1 MDVMQENAVF
11 ARNRHAI
18 ILEALKTEG
27 RVYCAQLAKQLQ
39 VSEHTVRRDL
49 EELDK
54 EGICRRVHGG
64 AIHMPPGAKDFAS
77 RLSESANVKEALGRA
92 CALLLKP
99 GALVFIDAGTTNL
112 AVADSLPPD
121 ADITVVTNTPA
132 IAMAVMA
139 HATVKLIMV
148 GGLIDNTVAGAL
160 GVTALN
166 QIRSMH
172 FDQCVLGVCA
182 LDPLAGASVHDYRDA
197 EFKQALVAQS
207 AEVIMAVTSDKLASV
222 ASYRIADCQHISHL
236 VVQADETEERITPFS
251 QKGVTIHRAS
261 MNREQARP
269 AGPAAD

>member
-1 MDVMQENAVF
+1 MQENAVF

-18 ILEALKTEG
+18 ILEMLKTEG

-54 EGICRRVHGG
+54 EGMCRRVHGG
-64 AIHMPPGAKDFAS
+64 AIRVPSGGKDFES
-77 RLSESANVKEALGRA
+77 RLSESVNIKDALGRA
-92 CALLLKP
+92 CSVLLKP

-112 AVADSLPPD
+112 AVANSLPPD

-132 IAMAVMA
+132 IAMAVMS

-148 GGLIDNTVAGAL
+148 GGLIDNTVAGTL

-172 FDQCVLGVCA
+172 FDQCVLGACA
-182 LDPLAGASVHDYRDA
+182 LDPLVGASVHDFQDA

-222 ASYRIADCQHISHL
+222 GSYRIADCKDISHL
-236 VVQADETEERITPFS
+236 VVQADEAEERIMSFS
-251 QKGVTIHRAS
+251 KKGVTIHRAKY
-261 MNREQARP
+261 
-269 AGPAAD
+269 